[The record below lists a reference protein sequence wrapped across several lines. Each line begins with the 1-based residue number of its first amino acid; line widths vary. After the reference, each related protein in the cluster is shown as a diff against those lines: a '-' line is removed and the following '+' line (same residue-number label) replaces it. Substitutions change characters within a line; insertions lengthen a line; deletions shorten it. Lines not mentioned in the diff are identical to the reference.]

1 MLYICAH
8 MAMMGVKG
16 LKVCYC

>member
-1 MLYICAH
+1 
-8 MAMMGVKG
+8 MMGVKG

>member
-1 MLYICAH
+1 